1 MAGNCTGCIF
11 SEGIDGTDRLGCQYD
26 TQQHDM
32 DDSCKAYISPEM
44 AADVMKQILD
54 SGEFY

>member
-1 MAGNCTGCIF
+1 MAGNCAGCIF

-26 TQQHDM
+26 T